1 MAKRKVNDRLN
12 RLSLANR
19 RARFQLLLSQIVP
32 LSCAFLY
39 PACGGLGI
47 VMSKRILEN
56 VPPLP
61 LLIIQ
66 LSASAAFLWV
76 VVLIRG
82 LRPSFQWQTIRGGLT
97 GVLEPGINHT
107 FCTLGLAL
115 TTASNTSLIGATEPI
130 MVIFL
135 ALVLLRE
142 RISPLLGV
150 LTVIAVM
157 GVILVIGFAPGEISA
172 GNILG
177 DFLVAI
183 GTLFAAVHVI
193 ISARILVDLEPLPL
207 SALQQSAALVWA
219 LVVWVIT
226 TLWQG
231 QGDNLAHISPMV
243 WAWAAATGIVQYALA
258 FWLFLIALRGLKTRI
273 APLYLY
279 LVPVFTVSGAYLFLG
294 EQLSILQSVGAGFI
308 LVTVICVS
316 WLHME

>member
-1 MAKRKVNDRLN
+1 VAKCKVNDWLS
-12 RLSLANR
+12 RLSLAKR

-32 LSCAFLY
+32 LGAAFLY

-56 VPPLP
+56 VPPFP
-61 LLIIQ
+61 LLLIQ

-76 VVLIRG
+76 IVLIRG
-82 LRPSFQWQTIRGGLT
+82 LQPSFKWQTIRASLT
-97 GVLEPGINHT
+97 GVLEPGIDHT

-142 RISPLLGV
+142 RISRLLIV
-150 LTVIAVM
+150 LTVIAVI

-183 GTLFAAVHVI
+183 GTFFAAVHVI
-193 ISARILVDLEPLPL
+193 ISARTLVDLAPLPL
-207 SALQQSAALVWA
+207 SALQQSAALLWA
-219 LVVWVIT
+219 LVVWVIAV
-226 TLWQG
+226 LGQG

-279 LVPVFTVSGAYLFLG
+279 LVPLFTVSGAHLFLG
-294 EQLSILQSVGAGFI
+294 EQLSILQSIGAGFI
-308 LVTVICVS
+308 LVAVICVS
-316 WLHME
+316 WLHLK